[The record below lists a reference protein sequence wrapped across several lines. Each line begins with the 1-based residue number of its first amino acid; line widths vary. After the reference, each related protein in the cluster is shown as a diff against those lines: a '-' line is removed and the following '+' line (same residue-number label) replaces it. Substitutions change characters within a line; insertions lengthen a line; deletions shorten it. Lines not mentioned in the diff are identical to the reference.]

1 MNKIWAAIPHN
12 NNEWPLQDSTPRGEI
27 GRSRRNL
34 LLLSNKKK
42 DASCAHSSTAT
53 ATARPQLSQ
62 PYASKSLTHL
72 IWTIPCWYDAAA
84 NLSIASKWFGGR
96 YIDDIFV
103 MMNRDDKMMY
113 NFSLTTLQAVLSVHS
128 NIRDFHIDYLYSDKV
143 HIAWLLQW

>member
-1 MNKIWAAIPHN
+1 MWVWIKFEQQFPIITTSDLSRIA
-12 NNEWPLQDSTPRGEI
+12 PLG
-27 GRSRRNL
+27 GRSAVAGNL

-42 DASCAHSSTAT
+42 DASCAHTST